1 MRTSSILALAL
12 AVALATRARAEE
24 LLLVL
29 DAPAGTND
37 HLSRFRAFEALRLSG
52 SSEFSELGLRLLKA
66 RMPVPRFTVVDLR
79 QESHGF
85 AAGLPVSWEGNHDW
99 GNAGRTQDQVLADE
113 QRRLA
118 ALAACPRAELIRL
131 DQSWGRGHLTSVPVR
146 PGPTKTEREVVE
158 GSGLE
163 YARFA
168 TPDHLYPDDATTDRF
183 VRFARERLDG
193 GWMHFHCKA
202 GIGRTTVFM
211 TMADMMR
218 SARTV
223 PRDEII
229 RRQGRGAGYDL
240 EAVAPPGP
248 WNHETS
254 RKRLAFVRA
263 FYDYCRAASPAFDL
277 TWSEWASARR
287 RTSR

>member
-1 MRTSSILALAL
+1 MRTLPILALLLAAAL
-12 AVALATRARAEE
+12 AARAHAEP

-37 HLSRFRAFEALRLSG
+37 HLSRFRALEELRISG
-52 SSEFSELGLRLLKA
+52 SSEFSELGLRLLRA
-66 RMPVPRFTVVDLR
+66 RLPVSRFTVVDLR

-85 AAGLPVSWEGNHDW
+85 AAGLPVSWEANHDW
-99 GNAGRTQDQVLADE
+99 GNAGRTQAAVVADE
-113 QRRLA
+113 ERRLA
-118 ALAACPRAELIRL
+118 ELGSRPRAELVRL
-131 DQSWGRGHLTSVPVR
+131 DQGWGREKLAVVPVV
-146 PGPTKTEREVVE
+146 PSPTRTERQVVE
-158 GSGLE
+158 GAGLE

-183 VRFARERLDG
+183 VTFARERLDA

-218 SARTV
+218 NARRV

-229 RRQGRGAGYDL
+229 RRQGRYAGYDL
-240 EAVAPPGP
+240 EKIAAPGA
-248 WNHETS
+248 WNAETS
-254 RKRLAFVRA
+254 RKRRDFVRA

-277 TWSEWASARR
+277 SWSQWASARR
-287 RTSR
+287 TSR